1 MLTGVTEVVVV
12 NDRGLSA
19 VDARELSRPDQSPG
33 LDRGG
38 DCCMRS
44 CVGHINLICLRYV
57 RCQPHPVLGSVAV
70 HERISPAALPSGG
83 DDLPFMS
90 AAVAEARVATAHADV
105 PVGAV
110 IVRGGEILARARNRR
125 EHSGDPTAH
134 AEILA
139 LREAGERLH
148 SWRLSD

>member
-70 HERISPAALPSGG
+70 HERISPAALPSVG

-90 AAVAEARVATAHADV
+90 AAVAEARAATAHADV
-105 PVGAV
+105 PVAPSSSGAGKSWG
-110 IVRGGEILARARNRR
+110 VRGTGA
-125 EHSGDPTAH
+125 STAVTPP
-134 AEILA
+134 ATP
-139 LREAGERLH
+139 R
-148 SWRLSD
+148 SWRCARRGS